1 MEWIKVLAL
10 VAMVYGIW
18 AAYRSLG
25 APVLHEGS
33 RYFRQ
38 PDGSFCRWYG
48 GRRFSASEVG
58 MTEQG

>member
-1 MEWIKVLAL
+1 MEWIKVLAV

-25 APVLHEGS
+25 APVLHEGA

-38 PDGSFCRWYG
+38 PDGSFRRWYG
-48 GRRFSASEVG
+48 GRRFSADEVG
-58 MTEQG
+58 APEQA

>member
-18 AAYRSLG
+18 AAYKSLG

-38 PDGSFCRWYG
+38 PDGSFRRWYG

-58 MTEQG
+58 TTEQG